1 MLAEMHR
8 LLAPLDRG
16 WGRPLI
22 AWLMRDRIRRRH
34 GQSVTVRYLP
44 AEGFWLFEWPEV
56 SVPMPEPVSTPP
68 ESFEAEHR
76 DVFFQEYTP
85 VAGDIIVDLGAGIG
99 TGLDLMCRLVGASG
113 RVYAVEAD
121 PLTFRCLER
130 RRELNR
136 LDNAVP
142 IHAAVGAAHGEA
154 VVSQHGSHL
163 VHRVVAEGPGEA
175 VPARTLDE
183 LVDTHGLTA
192 VDFLKI
198 NVEGAERDVLEG
210 MRASAGVVRNV
221 AVSCHDFLGIP
232 TREAVG
238 ALLTEYGFELTDR
251 RAGETREW
259 ARSWL
264 YARRPSSRS

>member
-8 LLAPLDRG
+8 LLAPLDHR
-16 WGRPLI
+16 WGRPFI

-34 GQSVTVRYLP
+34 GRSVTVRYLP
-44 AEGFWLFEWPEV
+44 AEGFWLLEWPETA
-56 SVPMPEPVSTPP
+56 VPMPEPVSTPP
-68 ESFEAEHR
+68 EDFEEEHR

-85 VAGDIIVDLGAGIG
+85 GDGDTVVDLGAGIG
-99 TGLDLMCRLVGASG
+99 TGLNLMCRLVGASG
-113 RVYAVEAD
+113 HVYAVEAD
-121 PLTFRCLER
+121 PLTYRCLER
-130 RRELNR
+130 RRQLNR
-136 LDNAVP
+136 LDNAVA
-142 IHAAVGAAHGEA
+142 IHAAIGAAHGEA

-210 MRASAGVVRNV
+210 MRASAPVVRNI
-221 AVSCHDFLGIP
+221 AVSCHDFLGMP
-232 TREAVG
+232 TRAAVG
-238 ALLTEYGFELTDR
+238 ALLTEYGFELTER

-264 YARRPSSRS
+264 YASRS